1 MKQKI
6 SNHPNKQ
13 RSFAYT
19 CAKIFVAYSVIF
31 LLLLF
36 TVTLVLM
43 RQQMQIAPDLFDF
56 LEYQNLLSQEK
67 YQAIPMKKF
76 PGCDFII
83 LDRSH
88 QVVYTTDQEL
98 SDSFPSERT
107 DLVNNPCSSVR
118 NEISTYVDPE
128 TYRVYTLLTQVD
140 YQEEFNLL
148 NNYCLLDEH
157 NNYLSGTLFSELAP
171 LTGADFNL
179 IFGDYS
185 DKQGISRFEYATQE
199 DADRILL
206 FFSRNVYKA
215 DVFVRNQT
223 LYRLFWILLV
233 PLTLLIIF
241 LLTCL
246 LIKKVHSNI
255 APLNQVILAYGQGK
269 RLDLDD
275 TPMPSEF
282 YQVAKNFEQLLDQ
295 LESSRQQLQE
305 SQNETR
311 RILADISHDI
321 KTPLTVIQGYASAL
335 ADGIAADDR
344 KEDYIQII
352 YERSEHMADLV
363 TTLVD
368 YTRLEH
374 PDFTLRPEQLDFC
387 EYLRQYL
394 ADKYAEITLNEFQL
408 EPDIP
413 EYPIYASIDV
423 KMMRRVLDNL
433 ISNSLRYN
441 PPGTEILI
449 QLQELDDQL
458 YLTVADTGIGISDE
472 FASIIF
478 NPFVSGDQ
486 ARAIKNG
493 SGIGLTIVKKIVE
506 LHGGTISLK
515 RPARTGYAMEFE
527 IMLPKQQHPQ

>member
-1 MKQKI
+1 
-6 SNHPNKQ
+6 
-13 RSFAYT
+13 
-19 CAKIFVAYSVIF
+19 
-31 LLLLF
+31 
-36 TVTLVLM
+36 
-43 RQQMQIAPDLFDF
+43 MQIAPGLDTF
-56 LEYQNLLSQEK
+56 LKYSNLLSLEK
-67 YQAIPMKKF
+67 YEDIPIEKF
-76 PGCDFII
+76 PGCDYII
-83 LDRSH
+83 LDDQHR
-88 QVVYTTDQEL
+88 VVYTTDQEL
-98 SDSFPSERT
+98 SDSFPTERSE
-107 DLVNNPCSSVR
+107 LVNDPYCNVR

-128 TYRVYTLLTQVD
+128 THKAYTLLTQVD
-140 YQEEFNLL
+140 YQADFNYMV
-148 NNYCLLDEH
+148 NYCLLDDDY
-157 NNYLSGTLFSELAP
+157 NCVSGTLFSELAP

-185 DKQGISRFEYATQE
+185 DKQNISRFDYVTQE
-199 DADRILL
+199 NVDRTLL
-206 FFSRNVYKA
+206 FFSKNYFIN
-215 DVFVRNQT
+215 DTFYQT
-223 LYRLFWILLV
+223 QSVYRLFWVLMI
-233 PLTLLIIF
+233 PLTLLIIL

-246 LIKKVHSNI
+246 LLKKIHSAI
-255 APLNQVILAYGQGK
+255 APLNQVILAYDHGE
-269 RLDLDD
+269 RVDLDD
-275 TPMPSEF
+275 TRMPSEF
-282 YQVAKNFEQLLDQ
+282 YQVAQNFDQMLDQ

-344 KEDYIQII
+344 KDDYIQII

-408 EPDIP
+408 DPDIP
-413 EYPIYASIDV
+413 EHPIYASIDV

-449 QLQELDDQL
+449 QLQELEDKL
-458 YLTVADTGIGISDE
+458 CLTVADTGIGISDE

-493 SGIGLTIVKKIVE
+493 SGIGLTIVRKIVE
-506 LHGGTISLK
+506 LHNGTISLK

-527 IMLPKQQHPQ
+527 IMLPKQQDTQ